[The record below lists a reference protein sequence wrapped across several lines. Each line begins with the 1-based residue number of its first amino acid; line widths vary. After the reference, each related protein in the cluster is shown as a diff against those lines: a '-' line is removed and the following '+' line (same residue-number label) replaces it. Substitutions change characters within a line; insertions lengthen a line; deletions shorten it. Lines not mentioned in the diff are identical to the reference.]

1 MNEQPQEI
9 IWSAPEFQ
17 YYEKDISWYWLS
29 IIGAGVIFLIALWQ
43 KNLLFGIFVILAE
56 GLIIFWAKEFP
67 REVRFRIDKKGLR
80 IDESKTYLYENL
92 GGFHII
98 EGDNGASELILKTKS
113 KLHPYLKIILAYGA
127 AQEIGDFLKNHLEEI
142 EYEESLSDGISRMI
156 GF

>member
-1 MNEQPQEI
+1 MDKNSKEI
-9 IWSAPEFQ
+9 IWHAPEFR
-17 YYEKDISWYWLS
+17 YYGKDISWYWLS

-43 KNLLFGIFVILAE
+43 KNFLFGIFVILAE

-67 REVRFRIDKKGLR
+67 REVRFRLDRKGLW

-92 GGFHII
+92 DGFNII
-98 EGDNGASELILKTKS
+98 EDNDGIGELILKTKS
-113 KLHPYLKIILAYGA
+113 KLHPYLKILVANEMA
-127 AQEIGDFLKNHLEEI
+127 KEIKDFLKNYLEEI